1 MVGWGVREEEER
13 GGRGGKKKYQERPQA
28 RRDICQRMSPER
40 QNTQHPKIS
49 IIACRKRENMFVI
62 FVRPRRNSQDK
73 KRKKK
78 RIKICRRKCQWKMYS
93 PSGSKRFSI
102 KKKLG
107 VWRCWTGAVQAGKY
121 RGSAS
126 PPRSV
131 SLPVLESCD
140 SGFGQSF

>member
-1 MVGWGVREEEER
+1 MREEEER
-13 GGRGGKKKYQERPQA
+13 GGRGGKNIKSVRNHGGISVSGCRRSDKTLSIQRSQSLHAENKKTCLGFFP
-28 RRDICQRMSPER
+28 
-40 QNTQHPKIS
+40 
-49 IIACRKRENMFVI
+49 
-62 FVRPRRNSQDK
+62 PRRNSQDK

-93 PSGSKRFSI
+93 PSGSKRFSN

-107 VWRCWTGAVQAGKY
+107 VWRCWTGAVQAAKY

>member
-1 MVGWGVREEEER
+1 MGGLREEEER
-13 GGRGGKKKYQERPQA
+13 GGRGGKKYQERPQA

-49 IIACRKRENMFVI
+49 IIACRKRENMFG
-62 FVRPRRNSQDK
+62 FLFFFPPRRNSQDK

-107 VWRCWTGAVQAGKY
+107 VWRCWTGAVQAAKY